1 MYVCCR
7 FIYIREMVTFCI
19 FILDGWYNMHVLRKL
34 REENLCLS
42 RIYTSITVTVCNMRY
57 TQVSKM
63 ALKWSKMLYLFN
75 LYHQFLLLFYKH
87 QENLRG
93 ITLWIV
99 FSHIIHALLYKCK
112 SSFGVVHNLCF
123 DIKKNCCCF
132 YAENIVCL
140 KIKYKTMCMTPCE
153 VKSKSHRLLVQD
165 KKWVIAECDK

>member
-1 MYVCCR
+1 
-7 FIYIREMVTFCI
+7 
-19 FILDGWYNMHVLRKL
+19 MHVLRKL

-132 YAENIVCL
+132 YAEIIVCL
-140 KIKYKTMCMTPCE
+140 YINTKPC
-153 VKSKSHRLLVQD
+153 VWLHVKSHRNRIDYWCRTENESLPNVISNF
-165 KKWVIAECDK
+165 KKKKKKLRPVLFIRRIDLSA